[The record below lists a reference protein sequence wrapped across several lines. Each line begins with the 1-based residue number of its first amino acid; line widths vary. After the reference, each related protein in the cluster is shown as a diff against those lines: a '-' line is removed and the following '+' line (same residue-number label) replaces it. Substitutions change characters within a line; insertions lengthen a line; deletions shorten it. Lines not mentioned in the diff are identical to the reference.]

1 MSKCQKDVKLSKRKS
16 NCQKDVKLTNVK
28 KVKSL
33 DYEGGSQKI
42 INWHNKVYRYWCQKD
57 VKYEG
62 HQNCPKI
69 LSMHT
74 LRVFGYHHMWYQNW
88 CQYVWTSLCQFIFCE
103 LSIVQVFDFLTIDIF
118 LTTWHHLIFCC
129 QITYVPH
136 YSWEQGWWGIWAM
149 WHVPLLDLHGGTV
162 MGYMSN
168 RVHGQWST

>member
-1 MSKCQKDVKLSKRKS
+1 MS

-33 DYEGGSQKI
+33 DYREGSQKI
-42 INWHNKVYRYWCQKD
+42 INWHNEVDVKFD

-62 HQNCPKI
+62 HQNCSKI

-103 LSIVQVFDFLTIDIF
+103 LSIVQVFDFSTIDIF
-118 LTTWHHLIFCC
+118 LTTWHHLTFCFP
-129 QITYVPH
+129 ITYVPH

-149 WHVPLLDLHGGTV
+149 WHVPLLDLHGGRV
-162 MGYMSN
+162 MGYVGN
-168 RVHGQWST
+168 GAHGQWGTWA